1 MNPHEISTPGGSV
14 EHYNE
19 EAGITWMQ
27 RLTNT
32 YPAAAW
38 LNPVNENYWDYTHSI
53 RMIREVMQNR
63 MYPLTLEGLDDAM
76 RALTRSEERRG
87 GKEGVSTCRS
97 RWSTY
102 H

>member
-1 MNPHEISTPGGSV
+1 
-14 EHYNE
+14 
-19 EAGITWMQ
+19 AGITWMQ

-76 RALTRSEERRG
+76 RELTRKR
-87 GKEGVSTCRS
+87 
-97 RWSTY
+97 
-102 H
+102 